1 MAEGWAQVLCVCVLT
16 VERWMELYGSEVQ
29 GGWAECTSS
38 LCWIQSIYYLLFNN
52 RQISLNQF
60 IT

>member
-1 MAEGWAQVLCVCVLT
+1 MDAGVMCLHINSGKMDGTLWK
-16 VERWMELYGSEVQ
+16 RGG